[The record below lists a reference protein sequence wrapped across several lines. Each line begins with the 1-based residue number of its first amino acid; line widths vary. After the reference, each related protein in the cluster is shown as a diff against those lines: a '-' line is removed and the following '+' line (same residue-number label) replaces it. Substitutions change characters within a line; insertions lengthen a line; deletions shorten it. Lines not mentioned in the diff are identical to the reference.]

1 MTTDTIDPDRIVH
14 SELLPGAR
22 SWSFIVRRGFALRL
36 TIRRGGGNCSAL
48 LYNAN
53 DRLERYSMAD
63 TLKAQHTAFLTR
75 GHVCYSDMGRIL
87 MSVVEDTC
95 GWHDT
100 ISGVSNA
107 ALVRER
113 YGEARYQEHRNAF
126 HRDGRGLFLVELGKW
141 DLGRKDLVASINFF
155 SKVTVKVTVDAEG
168 RMHFVPN
175 HSKPGARVDLRAEMD
190 TLVVLSTCPHPLDPA
205 PNGPPGP
212 STSPTTG
219 PTPWSR
225 TTPAARAARRTAAAS
240 PTPPSITASS
250 EDPHHDSGNQRT
262 HRKHP
267 RPGGGDLRPG
277 GSGRRALAP

>member
-1 MTTDTIDPDRIVH
+1 MTTDTIAPDRIVH
-14 SELLPGAR
+14 AELLPGAR

-36 TIRRGGGNCSAL
+36 TDRRGGGNCSAL

-53 DRLERYSMAD
+53 DRLERYNMAD

-87 MSVVEDTC
+87 MSIMEDSC

-141 DLGRKDLVASINFF
+141 GLGRKDLVANINFF
-155 SKVTVKVTVDAEG
+155 SKVTVDAEG

-175 HSKPGARVDLRAEMD
+175 HSKPGGHVDLRAEMD
-190 TLVVLSTCPHPLDPA
+190 TLVVLNSCQHPLDPTPEWSPKPIDLTLYRA
-205 PNGPPGP
+205 DPVTDDDPCRVSCPENGRGF
-212 STSPTTG
+212 
-219 PTPWSR
+219 
-225 TTPAARAARRTAAAS
+225 ANTA
-240 PTPPSITASS
+240 IY
-250 EDPHHDSGNQRT
+250 HCQY
-262 HRKHP
+262 
-267 RPGGGDLRPG
+267 
-277 GSGRRALAP
+277 